1 MQWHDKLA
9 AHGPPDRFCMTQV
22 LQRTVLFADLRGS
35 TAMYETLGNADA
47 TAVVSRSVALLAR
60 IVTVHGGHV
69 IKTLGDGLMAI
80 FEQPGQG
87 VSAADDM
94 HDSLTRIGMADDD
107 LSEPVRDTGSTPS
120 GMGEE
125 ANEGGAPTLPPRP
138 PVPLKLQVGLAH
150 GEVVEMGG
158 DVFGD
163 AVNVAARLLDH
174 AGDNETLA
182 TVTVVEQLGEWE
194 RSRFRSLDRMQLRGR
209 VEPVHVY
216 LQEPVR
222 RFGDTA
228 ATAYGDMLIPVSE
241 PEGIR
246 LVWLDLNRIYAG
258 TSLPVILG
266 RSPQATYIIDDT
278 RVSRSHAR
286 IDWHGGTFQLVDL
299 SYNGTYVRFD
309 NDPEVI
315 SLRRGACT
323 LHGSGVI
330 GLGAPPSE
338 PISPC
343 VRFEVLKFAD
353 TQRQGPFDFGLK

>member
-1 MQWHDKLA
+1 
-9 AHGPPDRFCMTQV
+9 
-22 LQRTVLFADLRGS
+22 
-35 TAMYETLGNADA
+35 
-47 TAVVSRSVALLAR
+47 
-60 IVTVHGGHV
+60 
-69 IKTLGDGLMAI
+69 
-80 FEQPGQG
+80 
-87 VSAADDM
+87 
-94 HDSLTRIGMADDD
+94 
-107 LSEPVRDTGSTPS
+107 
-120 GMGEE
+120 
-125 ANEGGAPTLPPRP
+125 
-138 PVPLKLQVGLAH
+138 
-150 GEVVEMGG
+150 MGG

-182 TVTVVEQLGEWE
+182 TSSVVEQLGEWE

-246 LVWLDLNRIYAG
+246 LVWLDLNRIYSG
-258 TSLPVILG
+258 SSLPVILG

-309 NDPEVI
+309 NDPEII

-343 VRFEVLKFAD
+343 VRFEVMKFAD
-353 TQRQGPFDFGLK
+353 TQRGQAFDFGLK

>member
-1 MQWHDKLA
+1 
-9 AHGPPDRFCMTQV
+9 MTQV

-60 IVTVHGGHV
+60 IVTVHGGQV
-69 IKTLGDGLMAI
+69 IKTLGDGLMAV
-80 FEQPGQG
+80 FETPSHA
-87 VSAADDM
+87 VTAADDM
-94 HDSLTRIGMADDD
+94 HDSLARIGMADD
-107 LSEPVRDTGSTPS
+107 LLEPPLVDSQTGAPDTGSD
-120 GMGEE
+120 E

-182 TVTVVEQLGEWE
+182 TATVVEQLGEWE

-209 VEPVHVY
+209 VEPVHVH
-216 LQEPVR
+216 LQEAVR

-309 NDPEVI
+309 NDPEII

-343 VRFEVLKFAD
+343 VRFEVMKFAD
-353 TQRQGPFDFGLK
+353 TQRGQAPVDFGLK

>member
-1 MQWHDKLA
+1 
-9 AHGPPDRFCMTQV
+9 MTQV

-35 TAMYETLGNADA
+35 TSMYETLGNADA
-47 TAVVSRSVALLAR
+47 TAVVTRSVALLAR
-60 IVTVHGGHV
+60 IVAAHGGQV
-69 IKTLGDGLMAI
+69 VKTLGDGLMAV
-80 FEQPGQG
+80 FETPAES
-87 VSAADDM
+87 VAAADDM
-94 HDSLTRIGMADDD
+94 HDSMARIGMA
-107 LSEPVRDTGSTPS
+107 
-120 GMGEE
+120 EE
-125 ANEGGAPTLPPRP
+125 AQAEAANDEQADEEDAGDGGAPTLPPRP
-138 PVPLKLQVGLAH
+138 SVPLKLQVGLAS
-150 GEVVEMGG
+150 GEVVEMSG

-182 TVTVVEQLGEWE
+182 TASVVEQLGEWE
-194 RSRFRSLDRMQLRGR
+194 RSRFRSLDKMQLRGR
-209 VEPVHVY
+209 VEPVHVH
-216 LQEPVR
+216 LQEAVR

-228 ATAYGDMLIPVSE
+228 ATAYGDMMLPVSE

-309 NDPEVI
+309 NDPEII

-330 GLGAPPSE
+330 GLGAPPNE

-343 VRFEVLKFAD
+343 VRFEVMKFAD
-353 TQRQGPFDFGLK
+353 TQRQTPFEFGIKS